1 MEKTL
6 FPITME
12 KHIVFC
18 AVAAV
23 FFLLQFIRTKRI
35 YQLILAIAV
44 PVSLLIYIAPE
55 NETLFYGVGIAE
67 AVLLVLAFV
76 LNIVQSR
83 RDAKAEKLKQ
93 AALPAAGSEG

>member
-6 FPITME
+6 FPITMD

-23 FFLLQFIRTKRI
+23 FFLLQVIRTKRI
-35 YQLILAIAV
+35 YQLILTIAV
-44 PVSLLIYIAPE
+44 PLSLLIYIAPE

-67 AVLLVLAFV
+67 AVLLALAFI
-76 LNIVQSR
+76 LNIVQNA
-83 RDAKAEKLKQ
+83 RDKKAEKLKQ
-93 AALPAAGSEG
+93 AAAEG

>member
-12 KHIVFC
+12 KHIIFC

-44 PVSLLIYIAPE
+44 PISLLIYIAPE

-67 AVLLVLAFV
+67 AALLLLAFI
-76 LNIVQSR
+76 LNIVQNA
-83 RDAKAEKLKQ
+83 RDKKAEKLKQ
-93 AALPAAGSEG
+93 DAAAVGAEG

>member
-18 AVAAV
+18 AIAAV

-67 AVLLVLAFV
+67 AVLLVLAFI

-83 RDAKAEKLKQ
+83 RDAKAEKL
-93 AALPAAGSEG
+93 

>member
-18 AVAAV
+18 AIAAV

-67 AVLLVLAFV
+67 AVMLVLAFI

-93 AALPAAGSEG
+93 AALSAAGSEG

>member
-6 FPITME
+6 FPITMD

-44 PVSLLIYIAPE
+44 PLSLLIYIAPE
-55 NETLFYGVGIAE
+55 NETLFYGVGIGE
-67 AVLLVLAFV
+67 AVLLALAFI
-76 LNIVQSR
+76 LNIVQNAR
-83 RDAKAEKLKQ
+83 EKKAEKLKS
-93 AALPAAGSEG
+93 AAGAEG